1 VHGGVYPGEL
11 LSRQYHSCKSM
22 KANVMQTAA
31 SLISVLEL
39 RRQLLAYV
47 HDIVYR
53 RSDQQIICI
62 RMVATKRTG
71 PRARSVLLPN
81 RIVWFNR

>member
-1 VHGGVYPGEL
+1 
-11 LSRQYHSCKSM
+11 M
-22 KANVMQTAA
+22 KANVMQTGA

-53 RSDQQIICI
+53 RSDQQIIC
-62 RMVATKRTG
+62 RMVATERTG